1 MQKHQVRRRMRVEQN
16 GSFAD
21 YLMLT
26 FRALDFFFVLN
37 FLTFFFRTGFEDVV
51 IWPPCTDKYLFH
63 LSSVFPF
70 LGQLVI
76 LR

>member
-37 FLTFFFRTGFEDVV
+37 FLTFFSEQVLKTL
-51 IWPPCTDKYLFH
+51 LFG
-63 LSSVFPF
+63 LLVLISTSS
-70 LGQLVI
+70 I
-76 LR
+76 